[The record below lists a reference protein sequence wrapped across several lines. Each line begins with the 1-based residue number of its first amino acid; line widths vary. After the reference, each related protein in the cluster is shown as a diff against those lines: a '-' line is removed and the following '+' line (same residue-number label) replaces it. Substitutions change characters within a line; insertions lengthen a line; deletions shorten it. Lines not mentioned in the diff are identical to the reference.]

1 MKKNLVQNFYKKLI
15 YNLKNSK
22 NLFYKNNDLEFSYKY
37 VYEKIIILT
46 SIINKHKKN
55 GVNIIDIN
63 NVYIDDDVKIGKGT
77 TVEPGVHI
85 KNGSQI
91 GKNVII
97 RPNSQISNSIIS
109 DNCEIDG
116 AIIRDSEISNNV
128 FAGTNSL
135 IRDGSCIKKY
145 SRIGNLVEVKNSII
159 GEKSTISH
167 FSYIGDST
175 IGENVNIGASTVTCN
190 YDGEKKHRTVIEKG
204 AFIGAGS
211 MIIAPVTIGKNAK
224 TGAGSVIRK
233 DVLSNDIVAGVP
245 AKSIKWLLL

>member
-1 MKKNLVQNFYKKLI
+1 MNQLN
-15 YNLKNSK
+15 
-22 NLFYKNNDLEFSYKY
+22 
-37 VYEKIIILT
+37 
-46 SIINKHKKN
+46 INKHKKN
-55 GVNIIDIN
+55 GVNIIDIK
-63 NVYIDDDVKIGKGT
+63 NVYIDDDVKIGIGT

-97 RPNSQISNSIIS
+97 RPNSQISNSVIS

-116 AIIRDSEISNNV
+116 AIIRDSDISNNV

-135 IRDGSCIKKY
+135 IRDGSYIKKY
-145 SRIGNLVEVKNSII
+145 CKIGNLVEVKNSI
-159 GEKSTISH
+159 
-167 FSYIGDST
+167 

-245 AKSIKWLLL
+245 AKSIK

>member
-1 MKKNLVQNFYKKLI
+1 MNQLN
-15 YNLKNSK
+15 
-22 NLFYKNNDLEFSYKY
+22 
-37 VYEKIIILT
+37 
-46 SIINKHKKN
+46 INKHKKN
-55 GVNIIDIN
+55 GVNIIDIK
-63 NVYIDDDVKIGKGT
+63 NVYIDDDVKIGIGT

-97 RPNSQISNSIIS
+97 RPNSQISNSVIS

-135 IRDGSCIKKY
+135 IRDGSYIKKY
-145 SRIGNLVEVKNSII
+145 CKIGNLVEVKNSII

-211 MIIAPVTIGKNAK
+211 MIIASVTIGKNAK